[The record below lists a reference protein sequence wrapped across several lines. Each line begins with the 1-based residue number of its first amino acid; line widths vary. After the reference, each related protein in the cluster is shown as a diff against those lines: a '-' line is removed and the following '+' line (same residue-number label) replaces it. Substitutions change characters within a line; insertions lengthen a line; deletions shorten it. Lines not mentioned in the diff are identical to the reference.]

1 MDINNY
7 TDVLLQLL
15 PTGSAWHRANDSQLA
30 ALMRGL
36 AEEFVRINIR
46 AEQLINESLPSGVSE
61 LLERWEADYGL
72 DNSSQFDQRL
82 VELKAAYSAYGSQSR
97 AFYLS
102 IATAYGVTATIK
114 EYQEAVFGEDFGG
127 YFWGTDWMFVV
138 ELVMPTDDVPTE
150 ILNKIEQTVRRYFH
164 AHKLLI
170 VYRIPPVI
178 IYNSDISMQSDLM
191 LLAGTAQI
199 TGNPGNAYIN
209 VSGDIF
215 DHQDNPMDS
224 GLFLI

>member
-15 PTGSAWHRANDSQLA
+15 PTGSAWHRDDDSAIAL
-30 ALMRGL
+30 LMRGL
-36 AEEFVRINIR
+36 AEEFARIDTRGN
-46 AEQLINESLPSGVSE
+46 QLIKESLPSGVSE
-61 LLERWEADYGL
+61 LLEQWEADYGL
-72 DNSSQFDQRL
+72 NSSTEFDQRL
-82 VELKAAYSAYGSQSR
+82 TDLKAAYSVYGSQSR

-170 VYRIPPVI
+170 VYRIPPVT
-178 IYNSDISMQSDLM
+178 IYNGDIPMQSELM
-191 LLAGTAQI
+191 FLVGTAQI

-209 VSGDIF
+209 VLGDIIG
-215 DHQDNPMDS
+215 HQDTPTNSD
-224 GLFLI
+224 LVLI